1 MICPDTIRRPK
12 SDTRKKAP
20 TACLAEKSTN
30 RTTHQINANY
40 PGSNTRSRK
49 RALTLT
55 FLVKPQGEPYPT
67 DSGSVPLRFQGRV
80 KPCASNHTLETKQ
93 RPPPQRHTELP
104 HPQRLP
110 SDRHSP
116 RRPPSRKQ
124 NGVPYRHSAPLSNIW
139 LLMFYHPFFVAPVLT
154 AALFAPEVL
163 GAGLATGL
171 GAAVFAGAF
180 FAEVF

>member
-1 MICPDTIRRPK
+1 MSRYNPTPEERHPK
-12 SDTRKKAP
+12 ESSNGLPCRKKHKP
-20 TACLAEKSTN
+20 D
-30 RTTHQINANY
+30 NASNQRQLSGKQY
-40 PGSNTRSRK
+40 PLPK

-116 RRPPSRKQ
+116 RRTPSRKQ
-124 NGVPYRHSAPLSNIW
+124 DGVPYRHSAPLSNIW

>member
-1 MICPDTIRRPK
+1 MSDHPDRIRPFRLLREGQDMSRYNP
-12 SDTRKKAP
+12 TPGERHPKKAP
-20 TACLAEKSTN
+20 TACLAEKK
-30 RTTHQINANY
+30 HKPDNASNQCQLSGKQY
-40 PGSNTRSRK
+40 PPPK

-116 RRPPSRKQ
+116 RRTPSRKQ

-139 LLMFYHPFFVAPVLT
+139 LLMFIT
-154 AALFAPEVL
+154 LFSSPPS
-163 GAGLATGL
+163 
-171 GAAVFAGAF
+171 
-180 FAEVF
+180 